1 MIKVFKEASAK
12 RIHLIVALCSSTGAC
27 SSPTISYKPSR
38 FLTRLLHESFLF
50 NTHALARNNG
60 DHGRDILQLPI
71 TLQVR
76 SGLFSD
82 SHGSN
87 IEKILFEY

>member
-12 RIHLIVALCSSTGAC
+12 RIHLIVALYSSTGPCA
-27 SSPTISYKPSR
+27 SPPISYKPSR
-38 FLTRLLHESFLF
+38 FFTSLFHESFLF

-76 SGLFSD
+76 SGLLSD
-82 SHGSN
+82 FHGSN
-87 IEKILFEY
+87 FDKIVYEY